1 MMSELTSDKRN
12 VLIACGGTGG
22 HLFPGIAVAQEIA
35 KRGGKAILLISEKA
49 IDKTASENY
58 PDLTFVPLP
67 AIGMPRVF
75 SLKFPLFLWRFF
87 RSLAECREILRRYDI
102 TSVLGMGGFT
112 SLPPIIAGSRAK
124 LPTFVH
130 DSNAFPGKANR
141 LAARFCD
148 EVFIGMAATAKHF
161 SGHETSLV
169 GTPVREAILC
179 RRGASG
185 EDKASA
191 RESLGLD
198 QKRMT
203 VVVTGGSQGA
213 RAVNS
218 AMIAALEKL
227 PDDAVQ
233 VFWIT
238 GQNEY
243 QRVNEEVVKLKQTVK
258 VVDFC
263 SRMEDALVAADIA
276 VARAGASTLTE
287 FSAVGLPTILIPY
300 PHAADDHQTHNAKNY
315 ADHGAALLLQESEL
329 GEGVL
334 ADTLSALVE
343 DRERLEG
350 MSSAMAE
357 MFQDSPAETIAN
369 RVLHAEK

>member
-1 MMSELTSDKRN
+1 MSELHSDTCN

-49 IDKTASENY
+49 IDKMASEDY

-67 AIGMPRVF
+67 AVAMPKVL
-75 SLKFPLFLWRFF
+75 SLKFPMFLWRFF
-87 RSLAECREILRRYDI
+87 RSFLECKQILRRFDI

-112 SLPPIIAGSRAK
+112 SLPPIIAGHRSK

-130 DSNAFPGKANR
+130 ESNAFPGKANR

-148 EVFIGMAATAKHF
+148 EVFIGMTGAKNYF
-161 SGHETSLV
+161 SGYETSLV
-169 GTPVREAILC
+169 GTPVREAILM
-179 RRGASG
+179 RRETTS
-185 EDKASA
+185 ENKAAA

-198 QKRMT
+198 GERMT

-218 AMIAALEKL
+218 AMVAALEKL

-238 GQNEY
+238 GPNEY
-243 QRVNEEVVKLKQTVK
+243 QRVKEEVVKLKQTVV

-263 SRMEDALVAADIA
+263 NRMEDALVAADIA

-287 FSAVGLPTILIPY
+287 FSAVGLPAILIPY
-300 PHAADDHQTHNAKNY
+300 PFAADDHQTHNAKNFT
-315 ADHGAALLLQESEL
+315 DRGAALMFQESEL
-329 GEGVL
+329 GKGVL
-334 ADTLSALVE
+334 ADTLKALAE
-343 DRERLEG
+343 DKERLAG
-350 MSSAMAE
+350 MSSAMAIL
-357 MFQDSPAETIAN
+357 FLDSPAETIAN
-369 RVLHAEK
+369 RVLHAQK